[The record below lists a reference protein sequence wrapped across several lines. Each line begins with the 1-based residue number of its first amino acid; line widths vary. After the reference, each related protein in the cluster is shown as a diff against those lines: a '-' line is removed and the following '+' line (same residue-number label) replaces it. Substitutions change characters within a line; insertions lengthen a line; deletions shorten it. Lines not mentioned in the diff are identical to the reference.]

1 MLMEAYIILLLVND
15 TNMYIQIA
23 DTYRYIYRQ
32 TDRCNNTDTY
42 ETEYIQLKQFDRL
55 YYN

>member
-1 MLMEAYIILLLVND
+1 MLMEAYILLLVND